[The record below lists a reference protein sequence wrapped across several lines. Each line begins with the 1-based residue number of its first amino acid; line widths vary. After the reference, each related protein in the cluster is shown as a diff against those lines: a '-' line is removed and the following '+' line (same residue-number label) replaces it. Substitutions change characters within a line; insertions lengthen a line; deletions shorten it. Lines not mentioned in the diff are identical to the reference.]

1 MFSSEAFMISSDSA
15 LLSGGV
21 RRAVFAAL
29 AVTMAFSAGA
39 CSTFGG
45 KDDEVVVYSDDPPDK
60 LYNEGLFNLNS
71 NKYDKAASKFQEL
84 DKQHPY
90 TEAGRKGA
98 LLEVYSQYKQ
108 GNYDEAATAAKRY
121 VALHP
126 TSPDAAYAQF
136 LLGMSYYN
144 KIPDVTRDQTRTQQ
158 ALNALEEVPRKW
170 PNSEYAEPARQ
181 RIQLARDQLA
191 GKEMEIGRYYL
202 KERNYIGAINRFKT
216 VVTTHQTTRHVE
228 EALARLAEAYMSMGI
243 VGEAQTA
250 AAVLGHNFPQSP
262 WYKDTYTLMSTKG
275 LTPREDKGSWISKA
289 FG

>member
-1 MFSSEAFMISSDSA
+1 MISSDSA
-15 LLSGGV
+15 LLSGNV

-29 AVTMAFSAGA
+29 AVTMALSAGA

-71 NKYDKAASKFQEL
+71 NKYDKAATKFQEL

-98 LLEVYSQYKQ
+98 LLEVYAKYKQ
-108 GNYDEAATAAKRY
+108 GEYDDAATAAKRY

-144 KIPDVTRDQTRTQQ
+144 KIPDVTRDQSRTQQ
-158 ALNALEEVPRKW
+158 ALTALEEVPRRW
-170 PNSEYAEPARQ
+170 PDSEYAEPARQ

-191 GKEMEIGRYYL
+191 GKEMEIGRFYL

-216 VVTTHQTTRHVE
+216 VVTQHQTTRHVE
-228 EALARLAEAYMSMGI
+228 EALARLAEAYLSMGI

-262 WYKDTYTLMSTKG
+262 WYKDTYALMNSRG
-275 LTPREDKGSWISKA
+275 LAPREDKGSWISKA
-289 FG
+289 FKGVIGAS